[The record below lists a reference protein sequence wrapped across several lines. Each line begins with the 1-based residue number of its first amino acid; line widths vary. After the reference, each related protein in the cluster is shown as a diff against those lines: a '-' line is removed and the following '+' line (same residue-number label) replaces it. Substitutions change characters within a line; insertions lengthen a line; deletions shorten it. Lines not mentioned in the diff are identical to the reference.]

1 LVFDLKNQA
10 LILEEIQKKE
20 KIMPRYPD
28 YADRVQRI
36 PASVFEKFRSKMKE
50 KGPYLVR
57 LHIGDTYMHPQ
68 YPLPIDAD
76 FLKRQPYFN
85 RYCNTF
91 GVEKFRRVLAQKLRE
106 DNHFSIDENHI
117 LTTNGATNALSA
129 GVFSLIN
136 PGEEMMVLTPC
147 WPFFPGMV
155 SMADATVVEVPF
167 YIQLYDDPDLLIES
181 YLDQFYSDRTA
192 AIYLNTP
199 NNPSGKVLNR
209 QQLQQIADYARRRKL
224 WIISDEAYDGLLFD
238 EREHLCI
245 GTLPGMLSQTVSIFT
260 FSKSFM
266 FAGLRLGYLVSGQET
281 VNAINKIMVHQLYS
295 PSTLSQYMMV
305 EPVKK
310 RDTWVP
316 KLCQEYQNLRDMF
329 VNKLKQSVRSPE
341 GTYFLFFPIGRY
353 LNGRSYWQVI
363 EDLLE
368 AGVSVAPG
376 EDFGKGFEEYIRIC
390 FTGESPERLET
401 AIDRINQIIFQG

>member
-1 LVFDLKNQA
+1 
-10 LILEEIQKKE
+10 
-20 KIMPRYPD
+20 
-28 YADRVQRI
+28 
-36 PASVFEKFRSKMKE
+36 MKE
-50 KGPYLVR
+50 KGPFLVK

-68 YPLPIDAD
+68 YPLPVDGD

-91 GVEKFRRVLAQKLRE
+91 GVEKFRRVLAQKLTE
-106 DNHFSIDENHI
+106 DNHFSIDSNHI
-117 LTTNGATNALSA
+117 LSTNGATNALSA
-129 GVFSLIN
+129 SVFSLLN

-155 SMADATVVEVPF
+155 KMADASVVEVPF
-167 YIQLYDDPDLLIES
+167 YIQLYENPDLSIGS
-181 YLDQFYSDRTA
+181 YLDQYLSERTA

-199 NNPSGKVLNR
+199 NNPSGKVLYKS
-209 QQLQQIADYARRRKL
+209 QIQQIADYAREKKL

-238 EREHLCI
+238 NREHICI
-245 GTLPGMLSQTVSIFT
+245 GTLPEMLAQTISIFT

-266 FAGLRLGYLVSGQET
+266 FAGLRLGYLVSEQVT

-305 EPVKK
+305 EPVKH
-310 RDTWVP
+310 RQTWVP
-316 KLCQEYQNLRDMF
+316 KLCKQYQDLRDMF
-329 VNKLKQSVRSPE
+329 IKNLKQPVRSPE
-341 GTYFLFFPIGRY
+341 GTYFLFFSIGQY
-353 LNGRSYWQVI
+353 LNGRNYWQVI

-376 EDFGKGFEEYIRIC
+376 EDFGRGFEEYIRIC
-390 FTGESPERLET
+390 FTGEPPERLEK
-401 AIDRINQIIFQG
+401 AIDRINQVVFQT